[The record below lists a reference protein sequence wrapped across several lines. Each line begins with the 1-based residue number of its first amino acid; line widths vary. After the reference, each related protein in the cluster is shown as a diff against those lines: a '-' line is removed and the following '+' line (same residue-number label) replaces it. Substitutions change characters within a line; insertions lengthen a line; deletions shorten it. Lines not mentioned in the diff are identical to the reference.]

1 MLISPRLWRISRRD
15 LKEKCMYRLSR
26 GAVSVVVWSGIS
38 VLQAQVDPGIRGG
51 TAGAGAP
58 IAGLTAGELD
68 FFSNHGIPQFTQ
80 VEAVADGLGPRFNL
94 DSCSGCHIHP
104 AVGGSSPLQNNPQV
118 VRAAIM
124 APGNVVPSFL

>member
-1 MLISPRLWRISRRD
+1 MS
-15 LKEKCMYRLSR
+15 RLSHR
-26 GAVSVVVWSGIS
+26 VAFGVVWLGTG
-38 VLQAQVDPGIRGG
+38 VLHAQVDPGVRAG
-51 TAGAGAP
+51 APGAGAP

-104 AVGGSSPLQNNPQV
+104 AVGGSSPLHNNPQV
-118 VRAAIM
+118 VRAPLT
-124 APGNVVPSFL
+124 APGHALPSVLTSC